1 MKNKKVYIVI
11 GLVKNGLPKIVDV
24 FENKKDAEKI
34 AYQSGVEEWR
44 NTIKKIVK

>member
-11 GLVKNGLPKIVDV
+11 GLVKNEVLKIIDV

-34 AYQSGVEEWR
+34 AYQSRVEEWR
-44 NTIKKIVK
+44 NIIEKVIK